1 MRNTVKANDSKMSRR
16 EVEILSLEWSCSFCE
31 NNVCSA
37 VQCCRLEFDDG
48 WRAGWAKSLP
58 TLSSIA
64 FSTIHRKESAGK
76 KKNQQEINSNNDKIR
91 GLINSEYSRT
101 PHLN

>member
-16 EVEILSLEWSCSFCE
+16 EVEILSLEWICSFCE

-64 FSTIHRKESAGK
+64 FSTIHRTEKCRAKKIISRKSAATTTK
-76 KKNQQEINSNNDKIR
+76 SWNHVE
-91 GLINSEYSRT
+91 LI
-101 PHLN
+101 